1 MLSGSTMDLVTG
13 IISFILT
20 LMILSYL
27 IGDNPLF
34 KMAVYIFV
42 GVSAGYAAAV
52 AWQHVLLPKLVE
64 PLLSGSPQQRLLLL
78 VPLLLGLLLLGKLSP
93 RFARLGNPALAFL
106 VGTGAAVAILGAI
119 FGTIFP
125 QTAASIDLFDTHS
138 GGNLAGRLMIAIVF
152 LIGTTTTLIYFQ
164 FSSRA
169 TPTGPQR
176 SRLVSALSWVG
187 KGFIA
192 ITLGVLFAGVFTA
205 ALTALIERISSLWVF
220 ISSFF

>member
-34 KMAVYIFV
+34 RVAVYIFV

-52 AWQHVLLPKLVE
+52 AWQHILLPKLVE
-64 PLLSGSPQQRLLLL
+64 PLLGGSPQQRLLLL
-78 VPLLLGLLLLGKLSP
+78 VPLFLGLSLLGKLSP
-93 RFARLGNPALAFL
+93 RFARLGNPAMAFL
-106 VGTGAAVAILGAI
+106 VGIGAAVAILGAI
-119 FGTIFP
+119 FGTILP
-125 QTAASIDLFDTHS
+125 QTRASIDLFDTGT
-138 GGNLAGRLMIAIVF
+138 GGSLVGRLFTALVF
-152 LIGTTTTLIYFQ
+152 LIGTITTLVYFQ

-169 TPTGPQR
+169 TSAGPQR